1 MKINI
6 SKDIL
11 LEGLSKVGKAISGKS
26 LIQSLSGV
34 YLESKGDKVI
44 FRGSD
49 TDISIETV
57 VGAEVLMEGSLLL
70 DYKLFS
76 EIIRRL
82 PNDSI
87 TIDSEEGA
95 EVSINCK
102 KSHFKLLTM
111 DHTEYPKFPEL
122 DDEKTVSIK
131 VPQSDFKETINK
143 VYYAAS
149 LDDTR
154 PILKGTLIEIKD
166 RKLTLVAL
174 DGYRVSYSSFN
185 AHDGIDLNLD
195 ISVVPDT
202 KHLVEIS
209 KLLGQVGILEIG
221 FTDNNILFK
230 MDNTTIICRLLEGKF
245 INYVSVIG
253 PFMDEYKYKFDINR
267 NEIINALDRATLLSK
282 GKDGRNLVKIKINKD
297 SDTLN
302 IVSRSTLGNSTEE
315 VVITNSEGFTEE
327 FEIAF
332 NSTYLNDIFKHIDNE
347 DITFYLTSDV
357 NPCIIRDKSVSKEL
371 ETFLVLPVRLNLVK

>member
-6 SKDIL
+6 SKDNL

-57 VGAEVLMEGSLLL
+57 VGAEVLIEGSLLL

-87 TIDSEEGA
+87 SIDSEEGA

-102 KSHFKLLTM
+102 KSNFKLLTM
-111 DHTEYPKFPEL
+111 DHAEYPQFPKL
-122 DDEKTVSIK
+122 DDEKTISVKI
-131 VPQSDFKETINK
+131 PQSDFKEIINK
-143 VYYAAS
+143 VYFAAS

-166 RKLTLVAL
+166 RKLNLAAL
-174 DGYRVSYSSFN
+174 DGYRVSTSSLN
-185 AHDGIDLNLD
+185 IDID
-195 ISVVPDT
+195 VEVSVVPDT
-202 KHLVEIS
+202 KHLVEVS
-209 KLLGQVGILEIG
+209 KLLGQVGVVEIG

-230 MDNTTIICRLLEGKF
+230 MDNTTTLCRLLEGKF
-245 INYVSVIG
+245 VNYVSIIG

-282 GKDGRNLVKIKINKD
+282 GKDGRNLIKIKIEKD

-315 VVITNSEGFTEE
+315 VIINDSEGFTEE

-347 DITFYLTSDV
+347 DLTFYLNSNI
-357 NPCIIRDKSVSKEL
+357 NPCIIRGKGVSKEL
-371 ETFLVLPVRLNLVK
+371 ETFLVLPVRLALAK